1 VRENKLQSDCLK
13 WLEEHHPYDV
23 LPANIHGG
31 GWTNKGFPDV
41 ICCIKG
47 KYVAFELKV
56 GENQMD
62 GAQRLWR
69 KRILRSGGQHH
80 CPRTLEAFKEIIER
94 NLADGDLSPQAAE
107 NR

>member
-1 VRENKLQSDCLK
+1 MRENKLQTDCLK
-13 WLEEHHPYDV
+13 WLGERHPYDV

-31 GWTNKGFPDV
+31 GWTEKGFPDV
-41 ICCIKG
+41 ICCIRG

-69 KRILRSGGQHH
+69 KWILRAGGQHY
-80 CPRTLEAFKEIIER
+80 CPRTLAEFQEIVER
-94 NLADGDLSPQAAE
+94 SLKDADIQKKSGQ
-107 NR
+107 R